1 MKRWAQWA
9 LISAIVLPFAG
20 RLIYHA
26 HGRLNRSPIRE
37 ATSVVLEA
45 GPMNS
50 AIVARTT
57 AKGQVANEVIAG
69 RLSLL
74 QAAAAFRNLD
84 QRWPRV
90 AIPSPY
96 SPKAASEDEVYCLL
110 VIGYVHFE
118 APPERAAD
126 LEGRLRTELTAM
138 LRDGK
143 LHLPDA
149 EDANP
154 TENPGGSVSLGL

>member
-1 MKRWAQWA
+1 MKRWAQWT
-9 LISAIVLPFAG
+9 LIAATVLPLVG
-20 RLIYHA
+20 GLIFHA
-26 HGRLNRSPIRE
+26 HGRLNRPPIGE

-50 AIVARTT
+50 AIVARMT

-90 AIPSPY
+90 AVPSPY

-110 VIGYVHFE
+110 VIGYVRAE

-126 LEGRLRTELTAM
+126 LVGRLRAELTAM

-143 LHLPDA
+143 LHLPDV

-154 TENPGGSVSLGL
+154 TGR